1 MKITVWGA
9 RGSTPSPL
17 KPQEIEEKLFQAIY
31 GLPEHLNTND
41 RDAVQEYIAE
51 LPPLMR
57 GTAGGNTSCV
67 EIRTGEDTFIIDA
80 GSGIRELGLELMK
93 GPCGR
98 GEGELHIFFSHA
110 HWDHIQGFPFFVPA
124 FIPGNRLFIYSIHPL
139 EKALTEQQRPLNFPV
154 SLTYMQADIQF
165 IPIQEGHPFTVKGMK
180 INTIHNAHPGVAY
193 SFRFED
199 RHSVFVYANDA
210 EYQNLDQTSI
220 RPYLEFFKDAD
231 ALVFDAQYT
240 LTDVWQLKED
250 WGHSSAMIGV
260 DMARR
265 AGVKKLLLFHHDPTN
280 TDAQLQEIQQ
290 RAIAYQTQDASLP
303 FCEVLIAYEGLT
315 LDLTPSSMLDLRLD
329 KEAAVLTP
337 TTTFETRSMAQLTQQ
352 LERLSQQDTSSTP
365 IIDLSHVET
374 LTTANLKSLIALQRK
389 QGALQIVLAAP
400 SEKVRQ
406 IIKLSGYLD
415 FFAVYPSVKTAL
427 NAIQARK
434 ALNLPGQIIKGRYRI
449 EHKLGEGRLGV
460 VLKATDINL
469 KRSVALKI
477 LSPSFGPE
485 TLDRFMRLAKQI
497 TTLDHPH
504 IVKAFDWDEGD
515 GFSFKVEELM
525 EAPILQSLLQNRKT
539 PLPFAQAMDIAIDI
553 TRALENAHSRGIIHG
568 DLKPQN
574 IFLTDKGAKLSGFS
588 LGHLEEGRN
597 LLEASLLFL
606 TADYLAPEQIQG
618 QPLNTQSDLY
628 ALGVL
633 FYHLFVGRL
642 PFEGDDQTV
651 MQAHLHQLPPSPRKL
666 NPRISFVLEHLI
678 LKLLAKDPDNRY
690 ASARQIRRIL
700 QGLLT
705 GAGYQNSR
713 YKERLVGRDKELAA
727 IQSAW
732 QKAQQGQ
739 GQLILISGDLGIGKT
754 SLIRHAAAQSKA
766 PVMLLG
772 QGCQQER
779 NRPFCLFSQVTQ
791 AYLSTISPEAL
802 SAKTRQHLSVL
813 TPVIP
818 NLQQLCPDISPV
830 RPLNPKKEQERLL
843 SSWVAFF
850 KNAAQKRPW
859 LVMLNDL
866 HWADQSSLALLYR
879 LTDFLPSIPMLIIGT
894 YNPAKVGQA
903 YLLPEILRNL
913 QKQPFY
919 HHRRLKAL
927 TQLDAQQLL
936 NNIWKQPVPASLA
949 QKIYQHTTG
958 NPFFIKQVVKGMSDD
973 GLISLENGSWRFP
986 PRETVR
992 LPESAREAVWRR
1004 IHHLNPDTQT
1014 LLRQAAVLGQ
1024 TFNFDD
1030 LLEMSNLPPHVALE
1044 HLDTA
1049 LARHLVQAI
1058 PDSRIF
1064 RFVHSEIHYVLYAD
1078 IGPDQRRRL
1087 HQLAAQTLETR
1098 AQPNPDCYAEIL
1110 TYHFIEADDLQKALA
1125 YSLKA
1130 ARHAEALHANHTAQI
1145 WYTQTLEI
1153 LDHLDPTG
1161 ISQFQPIR
1169 ESVLKSLAW
1178 LVAKKGRRRKDE
1190 G

>member
-9 RGSTPSPL
+9 RGSIPSPL
-17 KPQEIEEKLFQAIY
+17 KPKEIEEKLFQAIY
-31 GLPEHLNTND
+31 GLPEYLNTND
-41 RDAVQEYIAE
+41 RDAVQEYIHE

-139 EKALTEQQRPLNFPV
+139 EKSLTEQQRPLNFPV
-154 SLTYMQADIQF
+154 SLSYMQADIQF
-165 IPIQEGHPFTVKGMK
+165 IPIQEGQPFTVKGMK

-199 RHSVFVYANDA
+199 RHSAFVYANDA
-210 EYQNLDQTSI
+210 EYRNLDQNSI

-231 ALVFDAQYT
+231 ALVFDTQYT
-240 LTDVWQLKED
+240 LTDVWQLKEE

-260 DMARR
+260 DMARQ
-265 AGVKKLLLFHHDPTN
+265 AGVKRLLLFHHDPTN

-290 RAIAYQTQDASLP
+290 RAIAYQAQDASLP
-303 FCEVLIAYEGLT
+303 TCEVLIAYEGLA

-337 TTTFETRSMAQLTQQ
+337 TTTFETHSMDQLAQQ

-365 IIDLSHVET
+365 IIDLSQVET

-389 QGALQIVLAAP
+389 QGASQIVLAAP
-400 SEKVRQ
+400 SENVQR

-415 FFAVYPSVKTAL
+415 FFAIYPSVEAAL

-434 ALNLPGQIIKGRYRI
+434 ALNLPGQIINGRYRI
-449 EHKLGEGRLGV
+449 EHKLGEGRLGI
-460 VLKATDINL
+460 VLKATDIKL

-485 TLDRFMRLAKQI
+485 TLDRFMRLARQI
-497 TTLDHPH
+497 IALDHPH
-504 IVKAFDWDEGD
+504 IVRAFDWDKGD

-525 EAPILQSLLQNRKT
+525 EGPALQSLLQNRKT
-539 PLPFAQAMDIAIDI
+539 PLPFAQAMDIAMDI

-574 IFLTDKGAKLSGFS
+574 IFLTDEGAKLSGFS

-597 LLEASLLFL
+597 LLDASLLFL

-618 QPLNTQSDLY
+618 QPLNTQTDLY

-633 FYHLFVGRL
+633 FYQLFVGRL
-642 PFEGDDQTV
+642 PFEGGDQAV
-651 MQAHLHQLPPSPRKL
+651 MQAHLHQLPPSPRRL
-666 NPRISFVLEHLI
+666 NPRISFVFEHLI
-678 LKLLAKDPDNRY
+678 LKLLDKNPDNRY
-690 ASARQIRRIL
+690 ASVQQIRRIL
-700 QGLLT
+700 QGLLAS
-705 GAGYQNSR
+705 AGYQSSS
-713 YKERLVGRDKELAA
+713 YKEMLVGRDKELAV

-739 GQLILISGDLGIGKT
+739 GQLIFIAGDLGIGKT
-754 SLIRHAAAQSKA
+754 SLIHHAAAQSKA

-772 QGCQQER
+772 QGCEQER
-779 NRPFCLFSQVTQ
+779 SRPFCLFSQVTQ

-802 SAKTRQHLSVL
+802 SAKTRQQLSVL
-813 TPVIP
+813 TQIVP
-818 NLQQLCPDISPV
+818 NLQQMCPDISPV
-830 RPLNPKKEQERLL
+830 RPLKPKKEQERLL
-843 SSWVAFF
+843 SSWIAFF

-859 LVMLNDL
+859 LVMLDDL
-866 HWADQSSLALLYR
+866 HWADQSSLELLHR
-879 LTDFLPSIPMLIIGT
+879 LADFLPSIPMLIIGT
-894 YNPAKVGQA
+894 YNPAEVGPA
-903 YLLPEILRNL
+903 YPLSEILRSL

-919 HHRRLKAL
+919 HHHRLEAL
-927 TQLDAQQLL
+927 TQLEAQQLL
-936 NNIWKQPVPASLA
+936 DNIWKQPIPASLV
-949 QKIYQHTTG
+949 QKIHQHTAG

-973 GLISLENGSWRFP
+973 GLITLEDGSWHFP
-986 PRETVR
+986 PLETVR

-1030 LLEMSNLPPHVALE
+1030 LQEMNNLPPHVVLE

-1049 LARHLVQAI
+1049 LARHLVQTV

-1078 IGPDQRRRL
+1078 IGPDQRRHL
-1087 HQLAAQTLETR
+1087 HKLAAQALETR
-1098 AQPNPDCYAEIL
+1098 VQPNPDCYAEIL
-1110 TYHFIEADDLQKALA
+1110 TYHFIEAGDLQKALA

-1130 ARHAEALHANHTAQI
+1130 ARRAELIYANQAAQI
-1145 WYTQTLEI
+1145 WYNKTLEI

-1178 LVAKKGRRRKDE
+1178 LVTQKKDE